1 MTISNTKAALDAIV
15 YYLRSNNSFI
25 YQRLVDGS
33 SLTLLINLLYREC
46 RAILGTSK
54 ITSTTWAIVSIR
66 CFEPF
71 TQTWWM
77 KYMGT
82 SGQSQRPSDS
92 FIYTK
97 CEHAYGTYGVISRF
111 SLEIKSYVFRWSI
124 SISVLFVSMNIQIY
138 NPCITRPVW
147 D

>member
-1 MTISNTKAALDAIV
+1 MTISNTKAALVAIV

-54 ITSTTWAIVSIR
+54 ITSTTRAIVSIP
-66 CFEPF
+66 CEPF
-71 TQTWWM
+71 TQTWCM

-124 SISVLFVSMNIQIY
+124 SISVLFVSMNIQLD
-138 NPCITRPVW
+138 NPCITGPVW